1 MKKMKV
7 EKANCGANVKAY
19 NGGLMSNKMA
29 APKKRK
35 DREMEAYGGGYAK
48 KKKK

>member
-7 EKANCGANVKAY
+7 EKANCGASVKAY
-19 NGGLMSNKMA
+19 NGGLMSNKMG

-35 DREMEAYGGGYAK
+35 DREMVSK
-48 KKKK
+48 KKYKSS